1 MWVDEKN
8 NLVRT
13 VSSQQT
19 AGTEGT
25 FTLDA
30 HYASWG
36 KPVKIAP
43 PLSEDV
49 AAE

>member
-13 VSSQQT
+13 VSSQ
-19 AGTEGT
+19 ADPRHEGT

-36 KPVKIAP
+36 KPVKSP
-43 PLSEDV
+43 RR
-49 AAE
+49 